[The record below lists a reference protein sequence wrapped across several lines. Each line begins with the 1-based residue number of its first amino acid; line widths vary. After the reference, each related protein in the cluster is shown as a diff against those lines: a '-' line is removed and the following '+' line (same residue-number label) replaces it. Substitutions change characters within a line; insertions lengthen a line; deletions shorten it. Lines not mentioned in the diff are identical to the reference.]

1 MTARAFDRRANI
13 GLHHLSLAVANDDAL
28 DKAWSMVSTHPE
40 VTIDVPP
47 EPMRPGSATRHFL
60 VFIPGGIRLELA
72 TPFTKA

>member
-1 MTARAFDRRANI
+1 MAL
-13 GLHHLSLAVANDDAL
+13 GLPEGSIQLQRLRDKDEPL
-28 DKAWSMVSTHPE
+28 DEAWSKISTHPE
-40 VTIDVPP
+40 VIIDVPP